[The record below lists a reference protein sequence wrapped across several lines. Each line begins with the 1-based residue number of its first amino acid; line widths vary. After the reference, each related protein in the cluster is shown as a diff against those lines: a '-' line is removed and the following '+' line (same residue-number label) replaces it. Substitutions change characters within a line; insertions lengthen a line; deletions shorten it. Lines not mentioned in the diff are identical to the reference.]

1 MFRTAPRL
9 RLLPVVLAVLA
20 AAALVTSCGDEQSSS
35 TTAVAA
41 TGGSQDADEAP
52 ASTTPSTAGSSG
64 SSGSTAGSGAGSGS
78 VDPPTTTAGSDGP
91 VGAAEQ
97 AVDEAF
103 GAAPWASSITGVSIS
118 PGEELIVSISTGDEG
133 LPALEVCEAARGAL
147 AGVDGGAAA
156 TINVWFAPDLAADGG
171 DERVLATSLG
181 GVECELVRPA
191 E

>member
-64 SSGSTAGSGAGSGS
+64 SSGSTSGSGS

-103 GAAPWASSITGVSIS
+103 GAAPWAGAITGVSIS
-118 PGEELIVSISTGDEG
+118 PGEELIVSISTGDET

-147 AGVDGGAAA
+147 AGVDGGASA
-156 TINVWFAPDLAADGG
+156 TINVWFAPDLSADGG